1 MLKASCLTL
10 LLVCGVG
17 WAEAQEGTS
26 EPEEPTPVLPP
37 VTIVAPVP
45 ASASSEILVPRR
57 DFELRPQGRPADLLR
72 VVPGLVI
79 GQHEGGGKA
88 EQYFLRG
95 FDADHGTDLALF
107 VDGLPVNLRS
117 HAHGQ
122 GYADLHFLIP
132 EVVRELQAFKGP
144 YYAEFGDF
152 ATAGAFNFVT
162 LDMVEE
168 NVFQTALGSFNTQR
182 YLALVSPTRGTVRTL
197 VAGELY
203 FTDGPFDR
211 EQNYRRLNLF
221 AKASS
226 RLSENLEGSIWAS
239 YLWSDSFASGQIP
252 ARAVRSG
259 LIDRFGAI
267 DNSQGGNTRRL
278 NVNAD
283 LHWRLAENQSL
294 SMHAYA
300 QYYTLDLFSNF
311 TFFLNDPVN
320 GDGIRQFDRRW
331 VAGFDA
337 AYENRFK
344 LASVPVTATGG
355 FQFRVDTPRV
365 ILANQTDRHETSRTQ
380 DVNITETSY
389 SPFVKVDAVPLPW
402 LRVIAGVRGD
412 IFHYDVRDNLGGDV
426 EGRETRARPNVK
438 ANVILGPWFHT
449 EFFANFGTGF
459 HSNDARAVVLDPGG
473 TALPTALG
481 YEFGIKS
488 QPHPRVELSAT
499 YFVLDLESELV
510 FVGDEGTTEAQ
521 GPSRR
526 QGLELAGRVRLLD
539 WLSFSGDITVTRA
552 RFDNGDAVP
561 LAPRL
566 TARAELT
573 ARLPW
578 GLSSSLGIRV
588 LGERYATED
597 REQTV
602 RGYTLFDFTTRYH
615 YKWLEAFLSIENLAD
630 VDYREAQF
638 YFTSRLNG
646 EPAAGVAD
654 THFTPGNPRTFL
666 GGLAVRY

>member
-1 MLKASCLTL
+1 MLKAGCLTL
-10 LLVCGVG
+10 LLVCGAGVA
-17 WAEAQEGTS
+17 WAQSTS

-37 VTIVAPVP
+37 VTVVAPVP
-45 ASASSEILVPRR
+45 ASASSETLVPRR
-57 DFELRPQGRPADLLR
+57 DFELRPQGRPADVLR

-107 VDGLPVNLRS
+107 VDGMPVNLRS

-132 EVVRELQAFKGP
+132 EVVRELRAFKGP
-144 YYAEFGDF
+144 YYPEFGDF
-152 ATAGAFNFVT
+152 DTAGAFNFVT
-162 LDMVEE
+162 LDMVDE
-168 NVFQTALGSFNTQR
+168 NVFQAALGSFNTQR
-182 YLALVSPTRGTVRTL
+182 YLALVSPTRGAVRTL
-197 VAGELY
+197 LAGDLY
-203 FTDGPFDR
+203 FTDGPFER

-226 RLSENLEGSIWAS
+226 RLSEDLEGSIWAS

-267 DNSQGGNTRRL
+267 DDSQGGNTQRL
-278 NVNAD
+278 NINAD
-283 LHWRLAENQSL
+283 LHWQLAENQSMSL
-294 SMHAYA
+294 HAYA
-300 QYYTLDLFSNF
+300 QYYALDLFSNF

-320 GDGIRQFDRRW
+320 GDGIRQVDRRW

-337 AYENRFK
+337 AYEHRLK
-344 LASVPVTATGG
+344 LATVPVTATGG
-355 FQFRVDTPRV
+355 FQFRIDTPRV

-380 DVNITETSY
+380 DVNIVETSY
-389 SPFVKVDAVPLPW
+389 SPFVKVDAVLLPW

-426 EGRETRARPNVK
+426 EGGETRGRPNVK
-438 ANVILGPWFHT
+438 ANVILGPWFRT

-459 HSNDARAVVLDPGG
+459 HSNDARAVVLDPNS

-481 YEFGIKS
+481 YEFGFKS
-488 QPHPRVELSAT
+488 RPHPRVELSAT

-526 QGLELAGRVRLLD
+526 QGVEIAGRVRLLD
-539 WLSFSGDITVTRA
+539 WLYLSGDVTLTRA

-573 ARLPW
+573 ARFPW
-578 GLSSSLGIRV
+578 GLSSSLGMRA
-588 LGERYATED
+588 LGTRYATED

-602 RGYTLFDFTTRYH
+602 RGYTLFDFTGRYR
-615 YKWLEAFLSIENLAD
+615 YKWLEAFFSIENLAD

-638 YFTSRLNG
+638 FFTSRLSG

>member
-1 MLKASCLTL
+1 MLKATCVAVL
-10 LLVCGVG
+10 LLCSVAR
-17 WAEAQEGTS
+17 AEAQETKPG
-26 EPEEPTPVLPP
+26 PEELTPVLPP
-37 VTIVAPVP
+37 VMVIAPVP

-57 DFELRPQGRPADLLR
+57 DFELRPQGRPADVLR

-144 YYAEFGDF
+144 YYPEFGDF

-162 LDMVEE
+162 LDLVEE
-168 NVFQTALGSFNTQR
+168 NLFQVAAGSFNTR
-182 YLALVSPTRGTVRTL
+182 RLLALVSPTRGTVRTL
-197 VAGELY
+197 LAGELY
-203 FTDGPFDR
+203 YTDGPFERD
-211 EQNYRRLNLF
+211 QNYRRLNLF

-226 RLSENLEGSIWAS
+226 RLGENLEGSAWVS

-259 LIDRFGAI
+259 LVDRFGAI
-267 DNSQGGNTRRL
+267 DNSQGGNTQRL
-278 NVNAD
+278 NFNAD
-283 LHWRLAENQSL
+283 LRWRLAENQSVSL
-294 SMHAYA
+294 HTYA
-300 QYYTLDLFSNF
+300 QYYALDLFSNF

-320 GDGIRQFDRRW
+320 GDGIRQIDRRW

-337 AYENRFK
+337 AYENR
-344 LASVPVTATGG
+344 LRVAGVPVTATGG

-365 ILANQTDRHETSRTQ
+365 VLANQTDRHETSRTQ
-380 DVNITETSY
+380 DVDITETSY
-389 SPFVKVDAVPLPW
+389 SPFVKVDALPLPW
-402 LRVIAGVRGD
+402 LRVMAGIRGD
-412 IFHYDVRDNLGGDV
+412 IFHFDVRDNLGGGL
-426 EGRETRARPNVK
+426 EGSEIRARPNVK
-438 ANVILGPWFHT
+438 ANLILGPWLRT

-459 HSNDARAVVLDPGG
+459 HSNDARAVVMDPQGP
-473 TALPTALG
+473 ALPTALG
-481 YEFGIKS
+481 YEFGLKS
-488 QPHPRVELSAT
+488 RPHPRVDLSAT

-510 FVGDEGTTEAQ
+510 FVGDEGTTEAS

-526 QGLELAGRVRLLD
+526 QGVELAGRVRILD
-539 WLSFSGDITVTRA
+539 WLYFSGDITLTRA

-573 ARLPW
+573 ARFPW
-578 GLSSSLGIRV
+578 GLSSSLGLRA

-597 REQTV
+597 REQTA
-602 RGYTLFDFTTRYH
+602 RGYTLFDFTARYR
-615 YKWLEAFLSIENLAD
+615 YKWVEAFLSVENLAD

-638 YFTSRLNG
+638 YFTSRLQN

-654 THFTPGNPRTFL
+654 THFTPGNPRSFL
-666 GGLAVRY
+666 GGLAIRY